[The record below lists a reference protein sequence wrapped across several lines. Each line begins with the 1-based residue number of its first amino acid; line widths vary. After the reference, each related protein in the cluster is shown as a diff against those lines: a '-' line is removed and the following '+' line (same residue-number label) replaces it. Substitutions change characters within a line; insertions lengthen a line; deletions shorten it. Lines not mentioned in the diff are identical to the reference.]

1 MDDGKIIIYG
11 TTWCGDCR
19 RARNFLDKHQIAYQF
34 INIDTDKEA
43 EQFVLKVN
51 KGMRSVPTI
60 VFEDGSILVE
70 PTNQALAT
78 KLGINIQSFY
88 F

>member
-1 MDDGKIIIYG
+1 MDDRKIIIYG

-19 RARNFLDKHQIAYQF
+19 RARNFLDRHRIAYQF

-43 EQFVLKVN
+43 EQFVLQVN

-70 PTNQALAT
+70 PSNQALAM
-78 KLGINIQSFY
+78 KLGIKIQSFY

>member
-1 MDDGKIIIYG
+1 MDDRKITIYG

-19 RARNFLDKHQIAYQF
+19 RARNFLDKHHIAYQF

-70 PTNQALAT
+70 PSNQALAI
-78 KLGINIQSFY
+78 KLGIKIESFH